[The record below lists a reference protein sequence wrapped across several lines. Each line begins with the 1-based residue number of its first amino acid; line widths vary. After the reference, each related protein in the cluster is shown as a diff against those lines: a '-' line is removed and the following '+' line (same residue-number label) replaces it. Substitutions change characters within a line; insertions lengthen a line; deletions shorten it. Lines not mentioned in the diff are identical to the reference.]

1 MINDFLYENE
11 TDEDEFLSM
20 VPLNLTKESLLYQV
34 SHPSEQKV
42 DLVQTFIHGYNYSKS
57 VVSDED
63 GRLELV
69 SMRDDFLGFFEQLMY
84 RMLSIGYPDLR
95 DLPENEQNDL
105 IHFSYRYFII
115 QMRENFVNL
124 ITNYIIDHLDEIR
137 SSGLK
142 RKDVSTIVYKKE
154 FGDLEDASIIA
165 NLSGIIR
172 NILTESDLTIDEF
185 LILSQSDY
193 PTMENTFVKEMY
205 DTFQITGNFVSN
217 YVLMIPPTMMVEIE
231 TRVRGKLLRKFRQ
244 MERRTPVV
252 NNDDEESSENNIPEI
267 TEEESEE

>member
-1 MINDFLYENE
+1 MINDFFYENE
-11 TDEDEFLSM
+11 SDEDEFLSM
-20 VPLNLTKESLLYQV
+20 VPLNLTKESLKYQV
-34 SHPSEQKV
+34 SHPSEQRV
-42 DLVQTFIHGYNYSKS
+42 DLIQTFIHGYEYSKS
-57 VVSDED
+57 VVSDD
-63 GRLELV
+63 DDRIELV

-84 RMLSIGYPDLR
+84 RMLGIGYPDLR

-105 IHFSYRYFII
+105 IHFSYRYFVM

-124 ITNYIIDHLDEIR
+124 ITNYVMDHLDELR
-137 SSGLK
+137 ASGLK

-172 NILTESDLTIDEF
+172 NILTESDLSVEEF

-193 PTMENTFVKEMY
+193 PTMENTFVQDMY
-205 DTFQITGNFVSN
+205 NDFKITGNFVPN
-217 YVLMIPPTMMVEIE
+217 YVNMIPSTMKVEIE

-244 MERRTPVV
+244 MERH
-252 NNDDEESSENNIPEI
+252 NDTDLDEDTFEE
-267 TEEESEE
+267 TLEESEE